1 MCTVC
6 AAYSSRSRGFEALDS
21 TTQAPCKQEEGE
33 AACAAQNRAPTASSH
48 HRVRARCVRT
58 ESSSDPETELRLRLC
73 PSSPSSSSQHTPNH
87 IDRTFFTRTLCQ
99 NGGNGVAKGARKK
112 KKRKGGKERERR
124 ARGSPRAL
132 ARCRGGWL
140 QCRQRDRREGERKT
154 QRRQGALSRAAPRRR
169 PLSLSPASPGALSS
183 SLHPRPPPVFTPPWA
198 WRRRQ
203 RPWPCRRRAPTA
215 P

>member
-1 MCTVC
+1 MCC
-6 AAYSSRSRGFEALDS
+6 AKPLRAL
-21 TTQAPCKQEEGE
+21 
-33 AACAAQNRAPTASSH
+33 PTASSH

-58 ESSSDPETELRLRLC
+58 ERSSDPETELRLRLC

-140 QCRQRDRREGERKT
+140 QCRQRDRREEKRGDAEAA
-154 QRRQGALSRAAPRRR
+154 RRAFARR
-169 PLSLSPASPGALSS
+169 SS
-183 SLHPRPPPVFTPPWA
+183 SPTPLPLRRVSRRTLIINASASASVFTPPWA
-198 WRRRQ
+198 WRRRR